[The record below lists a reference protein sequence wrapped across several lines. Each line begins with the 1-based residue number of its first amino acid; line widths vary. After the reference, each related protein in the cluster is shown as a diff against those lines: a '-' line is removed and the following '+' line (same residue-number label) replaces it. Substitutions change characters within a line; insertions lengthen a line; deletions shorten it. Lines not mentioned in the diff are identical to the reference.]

1 MSAADPLQAALAL
14 HQAGR
19 LDEAIRAYRR
29 LLPADR
35 GGVQVNRLL
44 GLAMFARGDGAA
56 ALRHLQAAAARA
68 PRDAA
73 LLNDTGNVLRAL
85 ARRPEAL
92 ATFRRA
98 IEAAP
103 GLADARFNLA
113 DCLLELGRHA
123 EALDAYDA
131 IAALRLPGM
140 DADFHNNRGAAL
152 AGLDR
157 VEDALGAFRAA
168 LALDPAH
175 PGAAANAG
183 EMLQRL
189 GRSRESVEALT
200 AFVRQRGA
208 TPGLLLVLGQGLLN
222 LDLPG
227 PALEAFD
234 AVLRG
239 DAAHEQALQG
249 RGAALTGLKRHEE
262 ALAVLDAAIRRNPSS
277 RAALVLAGNAHA
289 ARKDIEAAA
298 VAYSRAAAIP
308 HGRRPDAALAMMAY
322 GRLRACDWTALDAT
336 RARLRGGAAAGT
348 DVLPPFEALCLFDD
362 PALHRRA
369 AERHIRDNHAG
380 PRRALRPPRQA
391 GRIRLGY
398 VSGEFREHAV
408 GHLIARLLELHDRD
422 AFEVHAFSIGP
433 ATGDAVQGRIRAA
446 VHAFHDCERLPEDAV
461 LARAD
466 AAGLDIAVDL
476 NGFTGGSRTALF
488 AAGLA
493 PVQVNFLG
501 YPGTMGARF
510 IDYAIADAV
519 VVPPGAEADWTE
531 AVVRLPHAALPTDDR
546 RPVATEGLSRARFGL
561 PEDAFVF
568 CCFNNT
574 HKILPEAFDAWM
586 RILGA
591 VPGSVLWLREENAP
605 ATRNL
610 RAAAAARGVDPARLV
625 FAGRVDF
632 AEHLGR
638 HALAD
643 LFLDTLP
650 YNAHTTAADAL
661 GAGLPVLTRPGRAFA
676 GRVAASLLQAA
687 GLLGMVVDSAEAYEA
702 TAIALAADPAR
713 LGAIRA
719 ALAAALPSC
728 PLFDTPR
735 YARNIER
742 AFREMRDR
750 AAAGR
755 PPEGFTVADLPGA

>member
-19 LDEAIRAYRR
+19 LEDAIRAYRR

-44 GLAMFARGDGAA
+44 GLALFARGEGAE
-56 ALRHLQAAAARA
+56 ALRHLRAAAARA
-68 PRDAA
+68 PRDPA

-85 ARRPEAL
+85 GRRPEAL
-92 ATFRRA
+92 AAFQRA

-103 GLADARFNLA
+103 GFADARFNRA
-113 DCLLELGRHA
+113 DCLQELGRHA
-123 EALDAYDA
+123 EALAAYDA

-152 AGLDR
+152 AALDR
-157 VEDALGAFRAA
+157 AEEALAAFRAA
-168 LALDPAH
+168 LALDQAH
-175 PGAAANAG
+175 ADAAANAG

-189 GRSRESVEALT
+189 GRNRESVGLLSSFA
-200 AFVRQRGA
+200 RQRRA
-208 TPGLLLVLGQGLLN
+208 TPGLLLVLGQGLN
-222 LDLPG
+222 SLDLHA

-234 AVLRG
+234 AVLREDPG
-239 DAAHEQALQG
+239 REQALLG
-249 RGAALTGLKRHEE
+249 RGAALTGLKRYEE
-262 ALAVLDAAIRRNPSS
+262 ALAALDEAARRNPAS
-277 RAALVLAGNAHA
+277 RTAQLLTGNLHT
-289 ARKDIEAAA
+289 ARKDIEAATG
-298 VAYSRAAAIP
+298 AYARAAMLP
-308 HGRRPDAALAMMAY
+308 RGRRPDAALAMMAY
-322 GRLRACDWTALDAT
+322 GRLRACDWTALDET
-336 RARLRGGAAAGT
+336 RAQLLEGVAAGT
-348 DVLPPFEALCLFDD
+348 DTLPPFEALCLFDD

-369 AERHIRDNHAG
+369 AAHHVRENHGGA
-380 PRRALRPPRQA
+380 RRALPPPRA
-391 GRIRLGY
+391 GGRIRLGY
-398 VSGEFREHAV
+398 VAGEFREHPV

-422 AFEVHAFSIGP
+422 AFEVHAFSTGP
-433 ATGDAVQGRIRAA
+433 ATGDAVQQRIRAA
-446 VHAFHDCERLPEDAV
+446 VDAFHDCEHLPEDAV
-461 LARAD
+461 LARAG

-476 NGFTGGSRTALF
+476 NGFTGNSRPGLF

-501 YPGTMGARF
+501 YPGTSGAPF
-510 IDYAIADAV
+510 MDYAIADTV
-519 VVPPGAEADWTE
+519 VLPPGAEADWSE
-531 AVVRLPHAALPTDDR
+531 AVVRLPDAMLPTDDR
-546 RPVATEGLSRARFGL
+546 RPVEQGLTRARFGL
-561 PEDAFVF
+561 PEDGVVF
-568 CCFNNT
+568 CSFNNT
-574 HKILPEAFDAWM
+574 HKILPETFDAWM
-586 RILGA
+586 RILAA

-610 RAAAAARGVDPARLV
+610 RAAAAARGMDPARLV

-687 GLLGMVVDSAEAYEA
+687 GLPRMVVDSAEAYEA
-702 TAIALAADPAR
+702 TAIALALDPGR
-713 LGAIRA
+713 LGAVRA
-719 ALAAALPSC
+719 ALAAALPTC

-755 PPEGFTVADLPGA
+755 PPEGFAVADLPAA